1 MSRAKLY
8 LFKKKTRRLEQGQP
22 WVYAGEIER
31 MEGEAEP
38 GAMVD
43 VLASNGRYLASGYWN
58 PASQIRVRVIARQPE
73 VELDEAFLT
82 AKLQECRAHRERFL
96 SERDCRLVYG
106 EADYL
111 PGLVVDRF
119 ADVLVVQILT
129 LGMDLRREELVKA
142 LVSVFQPKGIYERS
156 DVGVRKLE
164 GLEERTGVLYGDC
177 PRIVE
182 IVENGI
188 VMEVD
193 LVEGQKTGYFY
204 DQRENRASIAP
215 LMKGW
220 GARSGITLE
229 QRPVD
234 ELPDGWEAA
243 SPSGAGFAKKA
254 EGGAATAGQAVAS
267 DSLMAES
274 RIHAQEAE
282 QGGSR
287 MALVPVNRGGKVVT
301 YPLWDG
307 ATVLECFAHTGSF
320 TLHACKYGAKKVTC
334 LDVSEHAIE
343 TARRNVERNGFSDRV
358 EFVVDDAFQ
367 YLRQQMK
374 GLEERTSRAGTV
386 AGAAGVKGVGAKSV
400 DTSKPMSGGGRTW
413 DVVILDPPAF
423 AKTKGAVEGACR
435 GYKDINL
442 HGMKL
447 VNEGGYLVTASCSY
461 HMKPEL
467 FLETIQDAAADAGKS
482 LRLIEWRAAGK
493 DHPQLLGVAEGHYL
507 KFAVFEVRSLA

>member
-8 LFKKKTRRLEQGQP
+8 LHKKKTKRLEQGQP

-43 VLASNGRYLASGYWN
+43 VLAANGRYLVSGYWN
-58 PASQIRVRVIARQPE
+58 PASQIRVRVISRQPE
-73 VELDEAFLT
+73 AELDEALLT
-82 AKLQECRAHRERFL
+82 ARLLDCKAHRERFL
-96 SERDCRLVYG
+96 NEPDCRLVYG

-129 LGMDLRREELVKA
+129 LGMDLRRDELVRS

-220 GARSGITLE
+220 GARSGIAL
-229 QRPVD
+229 QRRPLD
-234 ELPDGWEAA
+234 ELPEGWEAA
-243 SPSGAGFAKKA
+243 AGLRSVESVTAQAASA
-254 EGGAATAGQAVAS
+254 EGSIKDAS
-267 DSLMAES
+267 VSGET
-274 RIHAQEAE
+274 
-282 QGGSR
+282 
-287 MALVPVNRGGKVVT
+287 ALVPVNRSGKVVT

-334 LDVSEHAIE
+334 LDVSDHAIE

-367 YLRQQMK
+367 YLRQQAK
-374 GLEERTSRAGTV
+374 GLEERAVRAS
-386 AGAAGVKGVGAKSV
+386 GAAGGKPI
-400 DTSKPMSGGGRTW
+400 DTSKPMSSGRTW

-467 FLETIQDAAADAGKS
+467 FLETIQEAAADAGKS